1 MNAAASTLEKGLMR
15 MVYGQTENFV
25 LCAPLW
31 DGIYLCANHIR
42 CNHIKNTG
50 PGSDW
55 IPVLNCCID
64 GRCETALPRDAYIYM
79 EKGFMA
85 VGNADGTTT
94 ADEFSYPGGFY
105 DGIEV
110 FVTEPDMDTLEEFG
124 LDLSFLNEMAAGVPV
139 SALFRMTQ
147 RQMGLASDLFEHL
160 VQADLELPQ
169 YRFLALQFLYELKT
183 HGATALEKTAFVTKG
198 QRQIASEI
206 ESLISADLSRRYTLQ
221 ELAGRFGLG
230 EITLRK
236 YFRLV
241 YGESISGY
249 MRRKRIAFARQEL
262 VWTRRSVGEI
272 AAACG
277 YENQGKFGE
286 VFRRETG
293 VTPSEYRCQN
303 IAEKTKEGPGQAFV
317 STCGAEHLRLS
328 GSQEDSK

>member
-1 MNAAASTLEKGLMR
+1 MRTTASTLQNGLVQ
-15 MVYGQTENFV
+15 MVYGQTENFI

-42 CNHIKNTG
+42 CNHIENTG
-50 PGSDW
+50 PGSNW
-55 IPVLNCCID
+55 IPILNCCID
-64 GRCETALPRDAYIYM
+64 GRCETALPRDTYIYM
-79 EKGFMA
+79 EKGLMA
-85 VGNADGTTT
+85 AGNADGMTT
-94 ADEFSYPGGFY
+94 ADEFSYPGGSY

-110 FVTEPDMDTLEEFG
+110 LVTEPNMGTLEEFG
-124 LDLSFLNEMAAGVPV
+124 LELSFLNEMATGAPV

-147 RQMGLASDLFEHL
+147 SQMGLASDLFEHL

-198 QRQIASEI
+198 QRQIASKI
-206 ESLISADLSRRYTLQ
+206 ESLISADLSRRYTQQ
-221 ELAGRFGLG
+221 ELARRFGLG
-230 EITLRK
+230 EITLKK

-262 VWTRRSVGEI
+262 ARTRRSVGEI

-293 VTPSEYRCQN
+293 MTPLEHRYQN
-303 IAEKTKEGPGQAFV
+303 I
-317 STCGAEHLRLS
+317 SD
-328 GSQEDSK
+328 SQEDSI

>member
-1 MNAAASTLEKGLMR
+1 MNASTSTLEKGLMR

-42 CNHIKNTG
+42 CNHIENTG

-64 GRCETALPRDAYIYM
+64 GRCETALPRDTYIYM
-79 EKGFMA
+79 EKGFIA
-85 VGNADGTTT
+85 AGNADGMTT
-94 ADEFSYPGGFY
+94 ADEFSYPGGSY

-110 FVTEPDMDTLEEFG
+110 LVKEPDMDTLEEFG
-124 LDLSFLNEMAAGVPV
+124 LELSFLNEMAAGAPV

-147 RQMGLASDLFEHL
+147 SQMGLASDLFEHL
-160 VQADLELPQ
+160 VHADLELPQ

-206 ESLISADLSRRYTLQ
+206 ESLISADLSRRYTQQ
-221 ELAGRFGLG
+221 ELARRFGIG
-230 EITLRK
+230 EITLKK

-249 MRRKRIAFARQEL
+249 MRRKRIAFARREL
-262 VWTRRSVGEI
+262 AGTRRSVGEI

-293 VTPSEYRCQN
+293 MTPLEYRYQN
-303 IAEKTKEGPGQAFV
+303 I
-317 STCGAEHLRLS
+317 SD
-328 GSQEDSK
+328 SQEDSI